1 MISIPGFVLR
11 VTVTM
16 QGLLKERKE
25 NNQKFANE
33 LLSAQLSIGATSV
46 SPPLV
51 PTEAGKDHFVN

>member
-33 LLSAQLSIGATSV
+33 LSAQLSIGATSV

-51 PTEAGKDHFVN
+51 TTEAGKDHFVN